1 MLKVHYEL
9 PIPQHVVCAAN
20 KAINYHDT
28 RFKTIEN
35 ETMMKWL
42 TMPQHIKMK
51 PKISDMFE
59 IATNAGNVLTPP
71 QNLKNHQH
79 NLFKE

>member
-1 MLKVHYEL
+1 
-9 PIPQHVVCAAN
+9 
-20 KAINYHDT
+20 
-28 RFKTIEN
+28 
-35 ETMMKWL
+35 MMKWL

-71 QNLKNHQH
+71 QNLKNHKH